1 MGDQEEFSKAR
12 CHTTR
17 FLKTSA
23 LSLIVIA
30 LCMSTAFAASR
41 KGARDPRASVKGAGN
56 PRQMSTTGKK
66 SAPCKSGARG
76 PRGKRGAR
84 PPTASAA
91 GASAS
96 ASAAAKDSKV
106 DSFDAALRACGSA
119 ASSDEPLPCPTGKC
133 EKLDLEC
140 QGVIQ
145 MKNGAMLHLGRT
157 AQGKYKVVAKEH
169 LKKLPTKTLS
179 FASGARTITNGRI
192 FTKKVLNVLQGRRSD
207 QKITGWCV
215 KGQPAN
221 LGKLEVNVE
230 YCNQPFH
237 AAKFNF
243 RTLDEEKDG
252 INAFLHQLNRCDGS
266 GYSIVVTPQRQR
278 RLIEKRPIHRLTT
291 KSWTPTG
298 SEL

>member
-179 FASGARTITNGRI
+179 FESGARTITNGRI
-192 FTKKVLNVLQGRRSD
+192 FTKRVLNVLQGHRPNAKIDGWEKD
-207 QKITGWCV
+207 QL
-215 KGQPAN
+215 AN
-221 LGKLEVNVE
+221 LGKLEVNVQ
-230 YCNQPFH
+230 YCNQPFGNSM
-237 AAKFNF
+237 KFNF
-243 RTLDEEKDG
+243 STLDEEKDG
-252 INAFLHQLNRCDGS
+252 INDFLHQLDRCDEGFS
-266 GYSIVVTPQRQR
+266 LVVTPQRRR
-278 RLIEKRPIHRLTT
+278 RLVERRPIHHLYNQILDAN
-291 KSWTPTG
+291 S
-298 SEL
+298 L